1 MNAFQ
6 RITLVTTM
14 LGLTL
19 TAVCGCSSPGPISPP
34 HTEAEPG
41 PWKDVKTS
49 IVFASTDRAV
59 NVTVSVTGHPKGLG
73 YVRKFELFDGGTSIG
88 HRVFPSDKVPQE
100 TFILDAETKRLVVEI
115 TSTQLGRWRSNP
127 RKVPKRK

>member
-1 MNAFQ
+1 MNGFR
-6 RITLVTTM
+6 RITLLTIM
-14 LGLTL
+14 LGLAL
-19 TAVCGCSSPGPISPP
+19 AAVSGCTSSKPIPPP

-100 TFILDAETKRLVVEI
+100 TFILDAETKKLVVEI

-127 RKVPKRK
+127 RKVPKR

>member
-1 MNAFQ
+1 
-6 RITLVTTM
+6 
-14 LGLTL
+14 
-19 TAVCGCSSPGPISPP
+19 
-34 HTEAEPG
+34 
-41 PWKDVKTS
+41 
-49 IVFASTDRAV
+49 
-59 NVTVSVTGHPKGLG
+59 VTVSVTGHPKGLG

>member
-1 MNAFQ
+1 MNGF
-6 RITLVTTM
+6 RPITLLTIM
-14 LGLTL
+14 LGWTVA
-19 TAVCGCSSPGPISPP
+19 AVSGCTSPKPIPPP

-41 PWKDVKTS
+41 PWKGIKTS

-59 NVTVSVTGHPKGLG
+59 NVTISVTGHPKGLG
-73 YVRKFELFDGGTSIG
+73 YVRKFELFDGDTSIG
-88 HRVFPSDKVPQE
+88 YRVFQSDKAPQE
-100 TFILDAETKRLVVEI
+100 TFILDPEPKRLVVEI